1 MRRNSKLAVI
11 IAVLLSVSCLMN
23 GCDRFGHIDSGI
35 EGEKL
40 SLKLLQYLSE
50 NDSDS
55 LKNMFCERTR
65 NSPDFNQEIEDVL
78 EFFEGEVTS
87 HDSLVGKTSDS
98 KSMDNGK
105 ITRLYIVPDITSV
118 ETDEGKTYEIW
129 FHTYLV
135 NADHPDLVGI
145 MQIVIVRSDGERISA
160 GEFYE

>member
-1 MRRNSKLAVI
+1 MRNNSKLIVI
-11 IAVLLSVSCLMN
+11 IAILLSTACLLN
-23 GCDRFGHIDSGI
+23 GCGLLGHIDSGI

-40 SLKLLQYLSE
+40 SLKLLQYISE
-50 NDSDS
+50 NDSVS

-65 NSPDFNQEIEDVL
+65 TSPDFDQEIEDAL

-98 KSMDNGK
+98 QSMDNGK

-135 NADHPDLVGI
+135 NTDHPDLVGI
-145 MQIVIVRSDGERISA
+145 MQIVVVSSDGERISA

>member
-23 GCDRFGHIDSGI
+23 GCDHFGHIDSDI

-40 SLKLLQYLSE
+40 SLKLLQYLNE

-65 NSPDFNQEIEDVL
+65 NSPDFYQEIEDVL

-145 MQIVIVRSDGERISA
+145 MQIVVVSADGERISA